1 MTGLRVAVR
10 RHWKGLVAAL
20 VALWLLGAVA
30 VEFFDGLG
38 TATHSGAAAAHAAE
52 YQRYLGRGWL
62 PPEVEELAPATATTP
77 ETFIGLNYSNGRTST
92 IDPDPTWR
100 VLRLRLAPIPCRDGR
115 DQSIAVSQGTGQMIR
130 LTPPV
135 AWATYSVPLATP
147 GHPVTLTY
155 RCVTDQPEASL
166 GPRAVRHLAILL
178 AGVSGSD

>member
-1 MTGLRVAVR
+1 MTAVEVVR

-38 TATHSGAAAAHAAE
+38 AATRSGAAEARAVQ
-52 YQRYLGRGWL
+52 YQHYLGRGWL

-77 ETFIGLNYSNGRTST
+77 EVYIGLNYSNGRTST
-92 IDPDPTWR
+92 IEPDPTWR
-100 VLRLRLAPIPCRDGR
+100 VLRLRLAPLPCQDGHG
-115 DQSIAVSQGTGQMIR
+115 QSIVVRQGARRLIR

-135 AWATYSVPLATP
+135 VWATYSVSLATP
-147 GHPVTLTY
+147 GQPVTLTY
-155 RCVTDQPEASL
+155 GCLRDQRESSL

-178 AGVSGSD
+178 AGVSGSS